1 MIDSPEIFKA
11 LETSPL
17 FHGVPEKLLA
27 QNLSQSSLCSL
38 KPGEVLLDY
47 GQANNQIYVILS
59 GRVNIQARKTDT
71 EPVAMLGE
79 GECVGEM
86 AVLGDEYASAYVVAA
101 TDCELL
107 AINYDALWR
116 LIDSSH
122 AAARNML
129 SVLSKR
135 VRLTDQA
142 QTENIEHE
150 SGFSGVS
157 VTDELTGLYNQE
169 WVQKKFDRLLQRSF
183 FAKTPSCLL
192 LLEMDGYWQYCD
204 ENGQLGGEQALRDVA
219 YNILFCLRPDDHAGR
234 YIGEQF
240 AIYLPG
246 TSVSDACIAA
256 ERLKAAINNS
266 TIVLPSGDALPA
278 ISVSMGIS
286 QAYPT
291 SDTLDNLFSR
301 AEEALQRAKS
311 SGGNCIECT

>member
-1 MIDSPEIFKA
+1 M
-11 LETSPL
+11 
-17 FHGVPEKLLA
+17 
-27 QNLSQSSLCSL
+27 
-38 KPGEVLLDY
+38 LDY
-47 GQANNQIYVILS
+47 GQANNQVYVILS
-59 GRVNIQARKTDT
+59 GRLNIQTKKSDV

-86 AVLGDEYASAYVVAA
+86 SVVGDEYAPAYVIAA
-101 TDCELL
+101 TNCKLL

-122 AAARNML
+122 VAARNVL

-135 VRLTDQA
+135 VRIVDQIVP
-142 QTENIEHE
+142 ENSEQD

-157 VTDELTGLYNQE
+157 VTDELTGLYNRQ

-183 FAKTPSCLL
+183 FAQTPSCLL
-192 LLEMDGYWQYCD
+192 MLEMDNFEGYCD

-246 TSVSDACIAA
+246 TSLSDACIAA
-256 ERLKAAINNS
+256 ERLKTAINNS
-266 TIVLPSGDALPA
+266 MVVLPSGDALPA
-278 ISVSMGIS
+278 ISISLGIS
-286 QAYPT
+286 QAHST
-291 SDTLDNLFSR
+291 SDTLDSLFAR
-301 AEEALQRAKS
+301 ADEALQRAKA
-311 SGGNCIECT
+311 SGGNRIEYTENSPKPA